1 MSVGVREV
9 LTVDDS
15 LRILVD
21 SCVWVDNYLG
31 YHPRHDESF
40 AFLDRAYGAGAT
52 LLYGASKL
60 ETVFYVLV
68 AEAKRL
74 VRAERGAVSETDA
87 ASARAFAWGCLEN
100 IRSCATAVGV
110 DEADLWLASKYRS
123 VGPDFEDNVLLAAA
137 QRANADYLVTWDAAL
152 LRKPTVRTATPTEM
166 LALIDL

>member
-1 MSVGVREV
+1 MSAGMREV

-31 YHPRHDESF
+31 NHPKHDKSLE
-40 AFLDRAYGAGAT
+40 FLNRAYEAGAT

-60 ETVFYVLV
+60 ETVFYVLA
-68 AEAKRL
+68 AEAKRM
-74 VRAERGAVSETDA
+74 VRTEKGVVSEADA
-87 ASARAFAWGCLEN
+87 ASARAFAWGCVEN
-100 IRSCATAVGV
+100 IRDCATAVGV

-137 QRANADYLVTWDAAL
+137 QRAGADYLVTWDAAL
-152 LRKPTVRTATPTEM
+152 LRTPTVRTATPTQM
-166 LALIDL
+166 ITLIEL